1 MQSKRGE
8 QSLVV
13 GGSMV
18 YFEETKEMTGK
29 NDWPGQSTGCAVDR
43 GHGCAV
49 DRGHSWA
56 EEGMQGANIQ
66 PCSNCQATAS

>member
-43 GHGCAV
+43 GH
-49 DRGHSWA
+49 SWA

>member
-13 GGSMV
+13 GGSVV

-43 GHGCAV
+43 GH
-49 DRGHSWA
+49 SWA
-56 EEGMQGANIQ
+56 EEGM
-66 PCSNCQATAS
+66 